1 MKQFERERKGER
13 ERVRERERDDRIE
26 TKFAR
31 ERKSISAGRNRD
43 GEKSWVS
50 RIIIH
55 TLVSRPEV
63 GANRRGTERRGK
75 GGAGGGKEGG
85 AGRTRA
91 DERVLEGTDMVL
103 FLLHID
109 RCG

>member
-13 ERVRERERDDRIE
+13 ERGREPERDDRK

-31 ERKSISAGRNRD
+31 ERKSISAGRNRE

-75 GGAGGGKEGG
+75 GGAGGEKERG